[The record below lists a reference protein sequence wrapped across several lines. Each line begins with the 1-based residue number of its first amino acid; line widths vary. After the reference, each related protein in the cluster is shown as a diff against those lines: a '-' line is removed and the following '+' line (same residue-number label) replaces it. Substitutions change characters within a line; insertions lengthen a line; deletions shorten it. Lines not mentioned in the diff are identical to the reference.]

1 MTLKVYTVLL
11 GLILIFYILTVRYRR
26 TLRKKFKKDK
36 LSPLYGM
43 SMFIADRIPKGLLH
57 KNTYTES
64 LIKKLNVQE
73 NIKKEIY
80 MYRVNKIASCLGMF
94 ILFLIFGMAISFSEN
109 KDNKGQIKTLDRDGQ
124 SISSYSFFAK
134 NGDNV
139 EKINVEVDQRQ
150 LSKDESLK
158 LMENS
163 RNKLVKLVLDKNKS
177 ANHIDKPLNLIRE
190 IPDTDISVTWDI
202 SDGRVLNYD
211 GQIMSDVSQEGTI
224 VNLTAN
230 MELNELTLS
239 YTFAV
244 NVFPR
249 NYKGDIQEAVQ
260 EYINSQ
266 DSEQK
271 KIFLPEN
278 ISGEKISYYK
288 SASKIGK
295 YIPIVAFIM
304 CVAVFFL
311 KDRDLKSEV
320 KKRNIQLQSDYPEI
334 LQN

>member
-1 MTLKVYTVLL
+1 
-11 GLILIFYILTVRYRR
+11 
-26 TLRKKFKKDK
+26 
-36 LSPLYGM
+36 
-43 SMFIADRIPKGLLH
+43 
-57 KNTYTES
+57 
-64 LIKKLNVQE
+64 
-73 NIKKEIY
+73 
-80 MYRVNKIASCLGMF
+80 
-94 ILFLIFGMAISFSEN
+94 
-109 KDNKGQIKTLDRDGQ
+109 
-124 SISSYSFFAK
+124 
-134 NGDNV
+134 
-139 EKINVEVDQRQ
+139 
-150 LSKDESLK
+150 
-158 LMENS
+158 
-163 RNKLVKLVLDKNKS
+163 
-177 ANHIDKPLNLIRE
+177 
-190 IPDTDISVTWDI
+190 
-202 SDGRVLNYD
+202 
-211 GQIMSDVSQEGTI
+211 MSDVSQEGTI

-320 KKRNIQLQSDYPEI
+320 KNEI
-334 LQN
+334 YSFNLITLKS

>member
-1 MTLKVYTVLL
+1 
-11 GLILIFYILTVRYRR
+11 
-26 TLRKKFKKDK
+26 
-36 LSPLYGM
+36 
-43 SMFIADRIPKGLLH
+43 
-57 KNTYTES
+57 
-64 LIKKLNVQE
+64 
-73 NIKKEIY
+73 
-80 MYRVNKIASCLGMF
+80 
-94 ILFLIFGMAISFSEN
+94 
-109 KDNKGQIKTLDRDGQ
+109 
-124 SISSYSFFAK
+124 
-134 NGDNV
+134 
-139 EKINVEVDQRQ
+139 
-150 LSKDESLK
+150 
-158 LMENS
+158 MENS

-334 LQN
+334 LSKILLYSNAGLSIKSSIERIVRQYEDEKKKNPKEYHYAYEELKGNGKRKAECQKLMQ

>member
-1 MTLKVYTVLL
+1 M
-11 GLILIFYILTVRYRR
+11 
-26 TLRKKFKKDK
+26 
-36 LSPLYGM
+36 
-43 SMFIADRIPKGLLH
+43 
-57 KNTYTES
+57 
-64 LIKKLNVQE
+64 
-73 NIKKEIY
+73 
-80 MYRVNKIASCLGMF
+80 
-94 ILFLIFGMAISFSEN
+94 
-109 KDNKGQIKTLDRDGQ
+109 
-124 SISSYSFFAK
+124 
-134 NGDNV
+134 
-139 EKINVEVDQRQ
+139 
-150 LSKDESLK
+150 SKDESLK

-260 EYINSQ
+260 QYINSQ

-271 KIFLPEN
+271 KIFCR
-278 ISGEKISYYK
+278 KIYQAKRLVIIK

-295 YIPIVAFIM
+295 YI
-304 CVAVFFL
+304 
-311 KDRDLKSEV
+311 
-320 KKRNIQLQSDYPEI
+320 Q
-334 LQN
+334 

>member
-1 MTLKVYTVLL
+1 MPWDV
-11 GLILIFYILTVRYRR
+11 
-26 TLRKKFKKDK
+26 
-36 LSPLYGM
+36 
-43 SMFIADRIPKGLLH
+43 
-57 KNTYTES
+57 
-64 LIKKLNVQE
+64 
-73 NIKKEIY
+73 
-80 MYRVNKIASCLGMF
+80 F

-109 KDNKGQIKTLDRDGQ
+109 KDNKGQIKHWIETGQ

-271 KIFLPEN
+271 KIFCR
-278 ISGEKISYYK
+278 KIYQ
-288 SASKIGK
+288 A
-295 YIPIVAFIM
+295 
-304 CVAVFFL
+304 
-311 KDRDLKSEV
+311 
-320 KKRNIQLQSDYPEI
+320 KRLVIIKVHQK
-334 LQN
+334 